1 MIKPSEVYILR
12 NNIFDEESLPLY
24 DSE

>member
-1 MIKPSEVYILR
+1 MIKPSEVDILR

-24 DSE
+24 D

>member
-1 MIKPSEVYILR
+1 MIKPSEDHILR

-24 DSE
+24 D